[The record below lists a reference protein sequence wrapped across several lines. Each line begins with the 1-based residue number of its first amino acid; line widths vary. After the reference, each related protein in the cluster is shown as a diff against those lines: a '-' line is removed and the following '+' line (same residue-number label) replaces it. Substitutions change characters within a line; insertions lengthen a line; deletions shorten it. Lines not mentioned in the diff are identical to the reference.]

1 MASKSHNDS
10 PATNKKHKDSTNIR
24 QLLTN
29 NTKIL
34 AKSNSK
40 KRLMILEAIVI
51 EQKQPS
57 LNKNNNDLRTCI
69 LKCI

>member
-10 PATNKKHKDSTNIR
+10 PATNKQHKDSTNIR